1 MAVCVENF
9 EMGFIMEH
17 IADKMLAYIRGI
29 VNDNNNT
36 AADIGD
42 VPEEFREFTDE
53 LKNFGNYVVETRK
66 TNKETLKEMQMH
78 NASIEQFNLLFS
90 ELIHYIPQ
98 QIIVVEKET
107 LAILIMNET
116 AIMEMHINHEYIETI
131 TGLMKEHLTSASG
144 VEVELDYNYEDV
156 RRHLHVRAYEVEW
169 DRKTAVIY
177 AVSDIS
183 DSKNEIKEL
192 EIHAYH
198 DSLTNLYN
206 RAYGMKTLE
215 EWIENKKHFVL
226 VFADLDRL
234 KYINDEFG
242 HNEGDMYIINAAKH
256 LSAFPE
262 NAVICRLGGDEYMAL
277 IPDVGSNEI
286 EKLSA
291 AIYNNLSTDEYLTD
305 KEYTYSISFGLVEV
319 DSNNTLHSSVI
330 LNKADEK
337 MYESKKARKKA
348 RLQEK

>member
-1 MAVCVENF
+1 MKD
-9 EMGFIMEH
+9 

-29 VNDNNNT
+29 INESHDT
-36 AADIGD
+36 IPDIGD
-42 VPEEFREFTDE
+42 VPEDFRELAEE
-53 LKNFGNYVVETRK
+53 LKNFGNYVVDTRK
-66 TNKETLKEMQMH
+66 TNSETLNEMKMH

-131 TGLMKEHLTSASG
+131 TGLMEEHLTSTNG
-144 VEVELDYNYEDV
+144 VEVEIDYTFEDV
-156 RRHLHVRAYEVEW
+156 KRHLHVRAYEVEW
-169 DRKTAVIY
+169 DRKTAIIY

-215 EWIENKKHFVL
+215 EWIEDKKRFVL

-242 HNEGDMYIINAAKH
+242 HNEGDMYIMNAAKH
-256 LSAFPE
+256 LRAFPE

-286 EKLSA
+286 EEISA
-291 AIYNNLSTDEYLTD
+291 EIYNNLSTDEYLSD
-305 KEYTYSISFGLVEV
+305 KEYSYSISFGLVEV
-319 DSNNTLHSSVI
+319 DTDNTLHSSVI
-330 LNKADEK
+330 LNNADEK

>member
-1 MAVCVENF
+1 MK
-9 EMGFIMEH
+9 H
-17 IADKMLAYIRGI
+17 IADKMLAYIKGI
-29 VNDNNNT
+29 VSETCDT
-36 AADIGD
+36 ASDIGD
-42 VPEEFREFTDE
+42 VPEDFRELADE
-53 LKNFGNYVVETRK
+53 LKTFGNYVIETKK
-66 TNKETLKEMQMH
+66 THSETLSEMQMH

-107 LAILIMNET
+107 LGILIMNET

-131 TGLMKEHLTSASG
+131 TGLMEEHLSSASG
-144 VEVELDYNYEDV
+144 VEAEIDYIYEDV
-156 RRHLHVRAYEVEW
+156 KRHLHVRAYEVEW

-192 EIHAYH
+192 EIHAYR

-215 EWIENKKHFVL
+215 EWIENKKRFVL
-226 VFADLDRL
+226 VFADLDKL
-234 KYINDEFG
+234 KHINDEFG
-242 HNEGDMYIINAAKH
+242 HNEGDMYIMNAAKH
-256 LSAFPE
+256 LLTFPE
-262 NAVICRLGGDEYMAL
+262 DAVICRLGGDEYMVL
-277 IPDVGSNEI
+277 IPDVGSKEVE
-286 EKLSA
+286 EKSA
-291 AIYNNLSTDEYLTD
+291 AIYSGLSNDEYLSD
-305 KEYTYSISFGLVEV
+305 KDYSYSISFGFVAV
-319 DSNNTLHSSVI
+319 DTDNTLSSSVI
-330 LNKADEK
+330 LNIADER